1 MAVLREQRRV
11 DCGNNEYCTEN
22 MRGKHALTQL
32 WNCSLAVNEYVVQ
45 TLVLIQSYTL
55 FCHCHQISSCSP
67 FNSST
72 TIPRYFAI
80 RTRRYGTESGGSFFK
95 TFLKLFYTHMF
106 NFTPPIAYLRG
117 FILYVVA
124 VVFQQ

>member
-1 MAVLREQRRV
+1 MSLGFDIELNDSPRFLHVLSQ
-11 DCGNNEYCTEN
+11 CF
-22 MRGKHALTQL
+22 
-32 WNCSLAVNEYVVQ
+32 S
-45 TLVLIQSYTL
+45 
-55 FCHCHQISSCSP
+55 
-67 FNSST
+67 
-72 TIPRYFAI
+72 FAI